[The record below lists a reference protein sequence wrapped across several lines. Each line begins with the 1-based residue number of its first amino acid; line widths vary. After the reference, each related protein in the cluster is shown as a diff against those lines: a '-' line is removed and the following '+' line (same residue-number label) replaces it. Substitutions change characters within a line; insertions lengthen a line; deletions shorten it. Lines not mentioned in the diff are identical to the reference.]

1 MYKLSKSQ
9 DLLKYSDSDYVLD
22 KLDRRFIL
30 DYVYLLK
37 KEFMSWVSQKQKSVT
52 TLIIETEY
60 IIILICVKTEVWL
73 TQILRN
79 IKLNKYL
86 EVNLHCVSIQKN
98 ETHKENTFL

>member
-37 KEFMSWVSQKQKSVT
+37 KEFMS
-52 TLIIETEY
+52 
-60 IIILICVKTEVWL
+60 
-73 TQILRN
+73 
-79 IKLNKYL
+79 
-86 EVNLHCVSIQKN
+86 
-98 ETHKENTFL
+98 